1 MIAAQGAA
9 PLTIHD
15 VYQPMSRYFRS
26 RRMEHFRTLF
36 HITSRTRILDDGGTE
51 FNWELISVRPSLRIL
66 NLRFAKI
73 PVRQSHYVVGNG
85 LQIPF
90 RDRAFDI
97 VFSNSVI
104 EHVGDEAN
112 IQAFA
117 DEIRRCGERLLCPDA
132 EPGFSHRAPLHN
144 AFPPLSTQNLAK
156 EPAPLL
162 QPLGLDH
169 SALARRGRRLRRQY
183 PPPHLC

>member
-1 MIAAQGAA
+1 MIAAQGTA

-15 VYQPMSRYFRS
+15 VYRPMSRYFRS
-26 RRMEHFRTLF
+26 RRMEHFQTLF

-73 PVRQSHYVVGNG
+73 PVSQFHYVVGNG

-117 DEIRRCGERLLCPDA
+117 DEIRRVGK
-132 EPGFSHRAPLHN
+132 GFYVQTPNRDFPIEAPLHN
-144 AFPPLSTQNLAK
+144 AFPPFSTQNLAE